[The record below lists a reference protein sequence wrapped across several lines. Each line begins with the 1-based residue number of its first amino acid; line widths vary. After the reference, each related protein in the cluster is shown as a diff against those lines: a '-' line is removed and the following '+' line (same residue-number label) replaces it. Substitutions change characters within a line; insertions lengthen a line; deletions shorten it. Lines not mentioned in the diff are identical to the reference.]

1 MRDFAGIEFRDTG
14 IGRQAYL
21 RGTRLA
27 VWMVALVARDFGDDG
42 AAVAAHLGLTAAEVA
57 LARAYAGAYPDEIA
71 AAIADNEAA
80 SDRLAALLPPDQVI
94 EV

>member
-42 AAVAAHLGLTAAEVA
+42 AAVAATWA
-57 LARAYAGAYPDEIA
+57 
-71 AAIADNEAA
+71 
-80 SDRLAALLPPDQVI
+80 
-94 EV
+94 

>member
-1 MRDFAGIEFRDTG
+1 MRDFPGITFRDTG

-27 VWMVALVARDFGDDG
+27 VWMVALVARAYTDG
-42 AAVAAHLGLTAAEVA
+42 
-57 LARAYAGAYPDEIA
+57 YPDEI

-80 SDRLAALLPPDQVI
+80 SDRLAALLPPDQVV